1 MTKPQSP
8 RSRPAGTPRAASE
21 GRDGRS
27 FFSRPKGDARETPQR
42 ERGERVRDE
51 RPSRDGARP
60 APRPSFDAPRGDNR
74 ERGSFGGDRREGQ
87 GRPGPRPSFDAP
99 RGENRGG
106 GQRGDS
112 RGGDRPSY
120 GSERRE
126 GQGRPDSRP
135 SYGNGPRGDSRG
147 GERASY
153 GSERREGQGRPDSR
167 PSYGNGPRGDSRGGD
182 RPSYGSERR
191 EGQGRPDSRPSYGN
205 GPRGDSRGG
214 DRPSYGSERREGQGR
229 PDSRPSYGNGPRG
242 DSRGGDRP
250 SYGSER
256 REGQGRPDSRPSYGN
271 GPRGDSRGGDR
282 PSYGSER
289 QEGQGRPD
297 SRPSYDGPRGEDRGN
312 REQAP
317 QKPQFNRPRQSYAA
331 IRIDQVQRVLGEIL
345 QWTYPADSA
354 LSHWLRHHPNLGA
367 RDRSEV
373 AEAVYDVLR
382 HLRRYRQFGES
393 GVGPA
398 SRRLAI
404 LGLNATLGAEA
415 LEEGLDAAEA
425 EWLKRVSQIDLATL
439 PRAVRG
445 SIPDWLDERLSQMDS
460 PETLVEAL
468 NRQASLDLR
477 VNPLKAERDA
487 MLTELQQSAG
497 RYEPVAMPFSPWGIR
512 MEGRP
517 AINRW
522 PQFENG
528 SIEVQDEGSQL
539 LALLVAPRRGEMV
552 IDFCAGAGGKTLLLG
567 ALMRSTGRLYAFD
580 VSAARLAR
588 AKPRFARSGLS
599 NVVPVVIDSENDTRV
614 KRLAGKAQRVLV
626 DAPCS
631 GIGTLRRNPDL
642 KWRQHPEALAELGQ
656 LQERILNSAARCVA
670 PGGRLVYATC
680 SLLAEENEVQAER
693 FLASH
698 PDFERVDAA
707 EILAARCETL
717 KLEGPYVQL
726 RPDVHGTDGFFAAVF
741 ERKKKGATEAAADT
755 GDTAD
760 MTDTNLDLD
769 ADASADSSA
778 DITADIAAD
787 AEAPADDEAEVKPL
801 ADPVAESAPKAEP
814 AKEDKPA

>member
-1 MTKPQSP
+1 MSKPQSP
-8 RSRPAGTPRAASE
+8 RSRPAAE

-27 FFSRPKGDARETPQR
+27 FFSRPKGEARGAQERAPRAERAAGDR
-42 ERGERVRDE
+42 EGRPDE
-51 RPSRDGARP
+51 RRDSRP
-60 APRPSFDAPRGDNR
+60 TPRPSYDAPRGEGR
-74 ERGSFGGDRREGQ
+74 GERASFGDRREGS
-87 GRPGPRPSFDAP
+87 GRPTPRPAYEGG
-99 RGENRGG
+99 RGEGRGE
-106 GQRGDS
+106 RG
-112 RGGDRPSY
+112 SY

-126 GQGRPDSRP
+126 GQGR
-135 SYGNGPRGDSRG
+135 G
-147 GERASY
+147 GER
-153 GSERREGQGRPDSR
+153 GSFNSDRREGQGRPDSR
-167 PSYGNGPRGDSRGGD
+167 Q
-182 RPSYGSERR
+182 SYGSQRGEGRGGERGSFGSDRR
-191 EGQGRPDSRPSYGN
+191 EGYGRPDSRPSYGSQ
-205 GPRGDSRGG
+205 RGEGRGG
-214 DRPSYGSERREGQGR
+214 ERGSFGSDRREGYGR
-229 PDSRPSYGNGPRG
+229 PDSRPSHGAPRG
-242 DSRGGDRP
+242 EGRDGERGA
-250 SYGSER
+250 YGSDR
-256 REGQGRPDSRPSYGN
+256 REGH
-271 GPRGDSRGGDR
+271 
-282 PSYGSER
+282 
-289 QEGQGRPD
+289 GQRD
-297 SRPSYDGPRGEDRGN
+297 A
-312 REQAP
+312 AP
-317 QKPQFNRPRQSYAA
+317 QKPQFNRPRLSYAA
-331 IRIDQVQRVLGEIL
+331 SRIDQVQRVLGEIL
-345 QWTYPADSA
+345 QWTYPADAA
-354 LSHWLRHHPNLGA
+354 LSHWLRGHPGLGA

-404 LGLNATLGAEA
+404 LGLAATLGAEA
-415 LEEGLDAAEA
+415 LQEGLDAAEA
-425 EWLKRVSQIDLATL
+425 EWLQRVLQIDLATL

-445 SIPDWLDERLSQMDS
+445 SIPDWLDERLGAMES
-460 PETLVEAL
+460 PETLIEAL

-477 VNPLKAERDA
+477 VNPLKVERDA

-497 RYEPVAMPFSPWGIR
+497 RYEPVAMPYSPWGIR

-539 LALLVAPRRGEMV
+539 LALLVAPRRGEMI

-599 NVVPVVIDSENDTRV
+599 NVVPVAIDSENDARV

-642 KWRQHPEALAELGQ
+642 KWRQHPESLAELGQ

-680 SLLAEENEVQAER
+680 SLLAEENEVQADR

-707 EILAARCETL
+707 EILAARCDNL

-741 ERKKKGATEAAADT
+741 ERRKKGEAAAE
-755 GDTAD
+755 GEAQ
-760 MTDTNLDLD
+760 
-769 ADASADSSA
+769 
-778 DITADIAAD
+778 
-787 AEAPADDEAEVKPL
+787 AEAPAAAAELTEAGAEAPEEVAAL
-801 ADPVAESAPKAEP
+801 AQADAETPAAQEAGEPVTADAPAEAAQ
-814 AKEDKPA
+814 DKPAA